1 MTCDIHNCGFRG
13 QDHDQDQQLWRKIPK
28 ANDVKKKKRKIRK
41 QAKSRLMNR
50 CTEIMNNL
58 GADTAK
64 NILSCVELSQEIP
77 IKISKEKDM
86 QVSQLYS
93 LKPKFHLKALTFL
106 REKGIFC
113 GEALGQVNC
122 TLHRLK
128 ATTETELE
136 SEEEQSGEEREEI
149 DKSAD

>member
-1 MTCDIHNCGFRG
+1 
-13 QDHDQDQQLWRKIPK
+13 
-28 ANDVKKKKRKIRK
+28 
-41 QAKSRLMNR
+41 MNR
-50 CTEIMNNL
+50 CTEIMDNLL

-64 NILSCVELSQEIP
+64 NILSYVELSQEIP
-77 IKISKEKDM
+77 IKISEEKDM

-106 REKGIFC
+106 RDKGIFC
-113 GEALGQVNC
+113 GEALGHVNC

-136 SEEEQSGEEREEI
+136 SEEEQSGEEREET
-149 DKSAD
+149 DKSVD

>member
-1 MTCDIHNCGFRG
+1 MIN
-13 QDHDQDQQLWRKIPK
+13 L
-28 ANDVKKKKRKIRK
+28 
-41 QAKSRLMNR
+41 
-50 CTEIMNNL
+50 L

-77 IKISKEKDM
+77 IKISEEKDM

-106 REKGIFC
+106 RDKGIFC
-113 GEALGQVNC
+113 GEALGHVNC
-122 TLHRLK
+122 TLCRLK

-136 SEEEQSGEEREEI
+136 SEEEQFGEERGEI
-149 DKSAD
+149 DKSVDWQRVLKTPYIEGRQWTNTSTSHITMHVIVFCYLI

>member
-1 MTCDIHNCGFRG
+1 MEENAQSKR
-13 QDHDQDQQLWRKIPK
+13 RKK
-28 ANDVKKKKRKIRK
+28 ENKRKIRK

-50 CTEIMNNL
+50 CTEIINNLL

-64 NILSCVELSQEIP
+64 KLLSCIKLSQEIP
-77 IKISKEKDM
+77 IKISEEKNM
-86 QVSQLYS
+86 QVSQLYN

-106 REKGIFC
+106 RDKGIFC
-113 GEALGQVNC
+113 GEALGHVNC

-136 SEEEQSGEEREEI
+136 SEKQQTGQEREET
-149 DKSAD
+149 DKSVD